1 MTMKGRAAGLC
12 TAVVVLAG
20 SCIVGSEPAWA
31 ATQLP
36 RYDHV
41 VIVVD
46 ENHTASDIIG
56 DKSAPFI
63 NSLAAGGALMTQPFA
78 VTHPSEPNYLAL
90 FAGDTFHLSSNAC
103 PLNFGN
109 APNLASELM
118 AAGYSFGGYAE
129 GLPAAGSPV
138 CSAGK
143 YARKHAPWLN
153 FTNVPASVS
162 LPMSAFTGDG
172 TLPTV
177 SFVVPDLN
185 NDMHDGS
192 VAAGDSWLAAHLSGY
207 ANWARANNSL
217 LIVTWDEDDESGNNQ
232 VPTIFY
238 GAGIRPGVYEQQIS
252 HYNVLSTI
260 EQLYGLPKTGLAAS
274 APAIA
279 GIWSGG

>member
-1 MTMKGRAAGLC
+1 MKRVIAGVL
-12 TAVVVLAG
+12 TAMVALAE
-20 SCIVGSEPAWA
+20 SCIAGPEQAWA
-31 ATQLP
+31 AAQLP

-41 VIVVD
+41 VIVVE
-46 ENHTASDIIG
+46 ENHSASSIIG

-63 NSLAAGGALMTQPFA
+63 NSLAAGGALMAQSFA
-78 VTHPSEPNYLAL
+78 VTHPSEPNYLAI
-90 FAGDTFHLSSNAC
+90 FAGDTFGLGSNAC

-109 APNLASELM
+109 APNLASELI
-118 AAGYSFGGYAE
+118 AAGYTFGGYAE
-129 GLPAAGSPV
+129 GLPAAGSSV

-177 SFVVPDLN
+177 SVVVPDLN

-192 VAAGDSWLAAHLSGY
+192 VAAGDSWLETHLSGY
-207 ANWARANNSL
+207 ANWAKANNSL

-238 GAGIRPGVYEQQIS
+238 GAGIRPGIYEQQIS

-260 EQLYGLPKTGLAAS
+260 EQIYGLPKTGLAAS
-274 APAIA
+274 APAIT